1 MNGNDDASPGGSGG
15 QAAGTQDAAIG
26 KDNDNDNGIEGAT
39 ILNVDD
45 TEAARYAK
53 NRTLRHAGFNVVDAV
68 SGHDALAQL
77 EALRPEL
84 VLLDVRLPDINGI
97 ELCKIIKQ
105 RWPTTMVLQTSA
117 TFTSAA
123 DRTRGLEGGAD
134 AYLIQPID
142 PEELVAAVRALL
154 RLHAAESG
162 TRALNE
168 TLERRIEERT
178 RALHQANVRL
188 LEQIAQRERAEAV
201 LVQSQKMEAIGQ
213 LTGSMAHDFNNI
225 LASMVGYIHLVQR
238 LAGDA
243 RISGLL
249 DKALAAAERGKQ
261 LTLRLLA
268 FSRSND
274 LVTGAIDVRALLLG
288 MRDWLQQAVESA
300 IALDMA
306 VEDGAELV
314 AVTDANQLE
323 LALLNLVL
331 NAKDAMPEGGSIT
344 IEARARVLDA
354 AEGDIAAGR
363 YVVITVADTG
373 TGMPPEVASK
383 AFDPFFTTKPVGR
396 GTGLGLAQ
404 VANVARLSRG
414 GARID
419 SAPGAGTR
427 VSLWLAAGS
436 GAVVAPVAEAG
447 APADLAGR
455 GERILVID
463 DEPDIRRTM
472 AELLRGNG
480 YEVLSAAEGGAG
492 LSAYGDFAPQV
503 VLLDLGLPGLSG
515 IEVAKRL
522 RALEPALPIV
532 FVSGHAE
539 RELLWTAVPGV
550 RLLRKPF
557 QSADLYAEV
566 RRCLDEDRDRDR
578 APASGAGAGDSAAA

>member
-1 MNGNDDASPGGSGG
+1 MSGSSSINEGGAGADGAQGSG
-15 QAAGTQDAAIG
+15 T
-26 KDNDNDNGIEGAT
+26 AT

-45 TEAARYAK
+45 TEPARYAK
-53 NRTLRHAGFNVVDAV
+53 NRTLRHAGFEVVDAA
-68 SGHDALAQL
+68 SGREALAQM
-77 EALRPEL
+77 EVLRPAL

-97 ELCKIIKQ
+97 EVCKQIKQ

-134 AYLIQPID
+134 SYLIQPID

-178 RALHQANVRL
+178 RALHQANIRL
-188 LEQIAQRERAEAV
+188 IEQIAQRERAEAV

-238 LAGDA
+238 MAGDA
-243 RISGLL
+243 KLSALL

-274 LVTGAIDVRALLLG
+274 LVTGPTDVRTLLLG
-288 MRDWLQQAVESA
+288 LRDWLRQAVESA
-300 IALDMA
+300 IVLDI
-306 VEDGAELV
+306 ELQDGAELV

-323 LALLNLVL
+323 LAILNLVL
-331 NAKDAMPEGGSIT
+331 NAKDAMPQGGSIT
-344 IEARARVLDA
+344 IEARAQHLA
-354 AEGDIAAGR
+354 EPEGDVLPGA
-363 YVVITVADTG
+363 YVVITVTDTG
-373 TGMPPEVASK
+373 TGMTPEVAGK

-414 GARID
+414 GARIA
-419 SAPGAGTR
+419 SEPGQGTQ

-436 GAVVAPVAEAG
+436 GAELSPSEERALPRN
-447 APADLAGR
+447 LAGR
-455 GERILVID
+455 GERVLVID

-472 AELLRGNG
+472 AELMRDNG
-480 YEVLSAAEGGAG
+480 YEVLSAADGGAA
-492 LSAYGDFAPQV
+492 LSAYTDFSPQV
-503 VLLDLGLPGLSG
+503 LLLDLGLPGGLSG
-515 IEVAKRL
+515 IEVARRL
-522 RALEPALPIV
+522 RQLSPSLPIV
-532 FVSGHAE
+532 FVSGHAD
-539 RELLWTAVPGV
+539 RELLWTAVPGA

-557 QSADLYAEV
+557 QTEELYAEV
-566 RRCLDEDRDRDR
+566 RRCLDEPQE
-578 APASGAGAGDSAAA
+578 A

>member
-1 MNGNDDASPGGSGG
+1 MSSSSNGGCGGGS
-15 QAAGTQDAAIG
+15 AR
-26 KDNDNDNGIEGAT
+26 AT

-53 NRTLRHAGFNVVDAV
+53 SRSLRHAGFEVVDAAT
-68 SGHDALAQL
+68 GRDALAQM
-77 EALRPEL
+77 ESLRPAL
-84 VLLDVRLPDINGI
+84 VLLDVRLPDIDGI
-97 ELCKIIKQ
+97 EVCRLIKQ

-123 DRTRGLEGGAD
+123 DRARGLEGGAD

-142 PEELVAAVRALL
+142 PDELVAAVKALL
-154 RLHAAESG
+154 RLHDAESS
-162 TRALNE
+162 TRQLNE

-188 LEQIAQRERAEAV
+188 IEQIAQRERAEAV

-213 LTGSMAHDFNNI
+213 LTGTMAHDFNNI

-238 LAGDA
+238 MAGDA
-243 RISGLL
+243 RISSLL

-274 LVTGAIDVRALLLG
+274 LVTGPTDVRALLLG
-288 MRDWLQQAVESA
+288 MRDWLRQAVESA
-300 IALDMA
+300 ITLD
-306 VEDGAELV
+306 VDVPEGGELV

-331 NAKDAMPEGGSIT
+331 NAKDAMPEGGSIR
-344 IEARARVLDA
+344 IEARACELTQD
-354 AEGDIAAGR
+354 EGGLASGH

-373 TGMPPEVASK
+373 TGMPQEVVDK

-414 GARID
+414 EARIA
-419 SAPGAGTR
+419 SELGQGTR
-427 VSLWLAAGS
+427 VSLWLGRGS
-436 GAVVAPVAEAG
+436 GAALGTVAERE
-447 APADLAGR
+447 PPQDLVGR
-455 GERILVID
+455 GERILVVD

-480 YEVLSAAEGGAG
+480 YEVLSAAEGGAA
-492 LSAYGDFAPQV
+492 LSAYDDFSPHV

-515 IEVAKRL
+515 IEVARRL
-522 RALEPALPIV
+522 RARHPALPVV
-532 FVSGHAE
+532 FVSGHAD
-539 RELLWTAVPGV
+539 RELLWTAVPGA

-557 QSADLYAEV
+557 QAEELYAEV
-566 RRCLDEDRDRDR
+566 RRCLDDLQE
-578 APASGAGAGDSAAA
+578 G